1 CQRCGKHEGIFRC
14 DHCTG
19 QAVWCEKCCLI
30 IHQTSPFY
38 RIKRWNGKFFNKTDL
53 DKIGL
58 TIFLGHG
65 GSPCP

>member
-1 CQRCGKHEGIFRC
+1 C

-30 IHQTSPFY
+30 IHQTSPFH
-38 RIKRWNGKFFNKTDL
+38 RIKRWNGKFFKKTDL

-58 TIFLGHG
+58 TIFLGHEG
-65 GSPCP
+65 